1 MGQTGEHRAGRTF
14 LLGFGF
20 LGVAVIWSLY
30 NAYVPIF
37 LKENFRLSS
46 TLIGLVMTI
55 DNVLA
60 ILLLPYLGSL
70 SDRTRTRLGRRRPY
84 IRVGSVLALVFFL
97 LVPAAGAAERLALMM
112 LVIVAMNLSMALF
125 RSPVIALMPD
135 ITPSRFRSQA
145 NGIINFMGGLGALLV
160 YFGGKPL
167 YDTSLSLPFVV
178 GGIVMLVACLLVV
191 LFIRE
196 PPVAG
201 CLLVVLLIREPPVAR
216 EEGERFSLAA
226 SWRALLGN
234 LQDVFSGEKS
244 LLAILL
250 AILCWFVGFNAI
262 ETFFTSYAK
271 YHLGMKES
279 TGALILGFF
288 SVTFMAGSLGAGF
301 LAVRLGRRRTI
312 RAGLLVVCATM
323 LLALVLRSFLPLA
336 VVFAVGGLAIF
347 SVLLVVA
354 FFVPVTLVIAM
365 ALGLGGLGW
374 ALVNVNSLP
383 MVVDMTTLQ
392 KVGGYTGLYYFF
404 SQAANI
410 IAPPAAGVLIDAFG
424 YASLMAFASL
434 LFVAAFFILSR
445 VRRGE
450 ASRRE

>member
-1 MGQTGEHRAGRTF
+1 MKDGERFSAGRTF

-20 LGVAVIWSLY
+20 LGVSVIWAMY

-37 LKENFRLSS
+37 LKETFHLRS
-46 TLIGLVMTI
+46 TMIGFVMTI
-55 DNVLA
+55 DNILA
-60 ILLLPYLGSL
+60 ILLLPYLGAL

-84 IRVGSVLALVFFL
+84 ILVGSALALAFFL
-97 LVPAAGAAERLALMM
+97 LIPAANAYQRLGLMM
-112 LVIVAMNLSMALF
+112 LVIVALNLSMALF

-167 YDTSLSLPFVV
+167 YDRQVSLPFIV
-178 GGIVMLVACLLVV
+178 GGLVMFV
-191 LFIRE
+191 
-196 PPVAG
+196 G
-201 CLLVVLLIREPPVAR
+201 SLLVVLLIREPPVAPP
-216 EEGERFSLAA
+216 EGERSSLAG
-226 SWRALLGN
+226 SFRALLAN
-234 LQDVFSGEKS
+234 LRDVFAGEKS
-244 LLAILL
+244 LLGILL
-250 AILCWFVGFNAI
+250 AILCWFVGFNAV

-271 YHLGMKES
+271 YYLGMKES

-288 SVTFMAGSLGAGF
+288 SVTFMAASLGAGF

-312 RAGLLVVCATM
+312 RIGLVVVCATM
-323 LLALVLRSFLPLA
+323 ALSLLLKSFLPLA
-336 VVFAVGGLAIF
+336 AVFAVGG
-347 SVLLVVA
+347 
-354 FFVPVTLVIAM
+354 M
-365 ALGLGGLGW
+365 GW
-374 ALVNVNSLP
+374 SLVNVNSLP

-410 IAPPAAGVLIDAFG
+410 IAPPATGALIDAFG
-424 YASLMAFASL
+424 YASLMVFASV
-434 LFVAAFFILSR
+434 LFLAAFFIMSQ

-450 ASRRE
+450 VGDSTGEVMAWVPLA

>member
-20 LGVAVIWSLY
+20 FGVSVIWSLY

-37 LKENFRLSS
+37 LKENFLLSS

-70 SDRTRTRLGRRRPY
+70 SDRTRTPLGRRRPY
-84 IRVGSVLALVFFL
+84 ILAGSLLALVFFL
-97 LVPAAGAAERLALMM
+97 LVPAANASERLALMM
-112 LVIVAMNLSMALF
+112 LVIVALNLSMALF

-167 YDTSLSLPFVV
+167 YDRRPSLPFLA
-178 GGIVMLVACLLVV
+178 GGLVML
-191 LFIRE
+191 
-196 PPVAG
+196 AG

-216 EEGERFSLAA
+216 EKGERFSLGE

-234 LQDVFSGEKS
+234 LKDVFSGEKS
-244 LLAILL
+244 LLSILL

-312 RAGLLVVCATM
+312 RVGLVVVCAAM
-323 LLALVLRSFLPLA
+323 LLALILRSFLPLA
-336 VVFAVGGLAIF
+336 VVFAVGGL
-347 SVLLVVA
+347 
-354 FFVPVTLVIAM
+354 
-365 ALGLGGLGW
+365 GW
-374 ALVNVNSLP
+374 SLVNVNSLP

-424 YASLMAFASL
+424 YASLMVFASI
-434 LFVAAFFILSR
+434 LFVAAFFIMSR

-450 ASRRE
+450 ISGRP

>member
-1 MGQTGEHRAGRTF
+1 MERERFSAGKTF

-20 LGVAVIWSLY
+20 LGVSVIWSMY

-37 LKENFRLSS
+37 LKESFHLRS

-60 ILLLPYLGSL
+60 ILLLPYLGAL

-84 IRVGSVLALVFFL
+84 ILVGSALALAFFL
-97 LVPAAGAAERLALMM
+97 LIPAANAVQRLGLMM
-112 LVIVAMNLSMALF
+112 LVIVALNLSMALF

-167 YDTSLSLPFVV
+167 YDRKVSLPFIV
-178 GGIVMLVACLLVV
+178 GGLTM
-191 LFIRE
+191 F
-196 PPVAG
+196 AG
-201 CLLVVLLIREPPVAR
+201 SLLVVLLIREPPVAQP
-216 EEGERFSLAA
+216 EGERSSLAG
-226 SWRALLGN
+226 SFRALLAN
-234 LQDVFSGEKS
+234 LRDVFAEEKS
-244 LLAILL
+244 LLGILL
-250 AILCWFVGFNAI
+250 AILCWFVGFNAV

-271 YHLGMKES
+271 YYLGMKES

-288 SVTFMAGSLGAGF
+288 SVTFMAASLGAGF

-312 RAGLLVVCATM
+312 RIGLVVVCATM
-323 LLALVLRSFLPLA
+323 ALSLLLKSFLPLA
-336 VVFAVGGLAIF
+336 AVFAVGG
-347 SVLLVVA
+347 
-354 FFVPVTLVIAM
+354 M
-365 ALGLGGLGW
+365 GW
-374 ALVNVNSLP
+374 SLVNVNSLP
-383 MVVDMTTLQ
+383 MVVDMTTLE

-410 IAPPAAGVLIDAFG
+410 IAPPAAGALIDAFG
-424 YASLMAFASL
+424 YSSLMVFASA
-434 LFVAAFFILSR
+434 LFVAAFFIMSL

-450 ASRRE
+450 ATGRQPA